1 MQNTTPQ
8 GDIGL
13 IGLAVMGQNLVLNMN
28 DHGYTVVVYNRTTA
42 KVDEFLANEAKGTKV
57 EGAHTIQ
64 ELVAKLKRPRRIMM
78 LVKAG
83 KPVDDF
89 IAQLVPY
96 LEPGDIII
104 DGGNSLFDDTNRR
117 QRELEAKGLL
127 FIGTG
132 VSGGEEGARRGPS
145 IMPGGSPAAWPHVKD
160 IFQSISAKV
169 EDGSPCCDWVGEQ
182 GAGHYVKMVH
192 NGIEYGDMQLICE
205 AYNILKNGLELTED
219 EMHNV
224 FAEWNK
230 GELDSYLIEITRDI
244 LAKKD
249 EDGTALVNNI
259 LDTAGQKGTGKWT
272 VINSLDMGV
281 PITLMAEA
289 VYARCVS
296 ALKDERVKA
305 SRKLKGPKPAIPN
318 AKDARKRK
326 DLIEDIR
333 SALYASKIISYA
345 QGYMLMR
352 SAAQEYGW
360 KLNWGGIAL
369 MWRGGCI
376 IRSRFLGKI
385 KEAFDSNPKLT
396 NLLLDGYFR
405 DEIKKSQKGWRNV
418 VSLAAKRGIPVPAFS
433 TALSFYDSYRSA
445 VLPANLLQAQRDF
458 FGAHT
463 YERVDKPRGEFFHTN
478 WTGHGGNTASTTYTV

>member
-1 MQNTTPQ
+1 M
-8 GDIGL
+8 GL

-28 DHGYTVVVYNRTTA
+28 DHGYTVVVYNRTTS
-42 KVDEFLANEAKGTKV
+42 KVDDFLANEAKGTKV
-57 EGAHTIQ
+57 QGAHSIQ
-64 ELVAKLKRPRRIMM
+64 ELVSKLKRPRRVMM

-83 KPVDDF
+83 QPVDDF
-89 IAQLVPY
+89 IAQITPH

-104 DGGNSLFDDTNRR
+104 DGGNSLFNDTSRR

-169 EDGSPCCDWVGEQ
+169 EDGSPCCDWVGEE

-205 AYNILKNGLELTED
+205 AYNILKNGLGLDEQELHD
-219 EMHNV
+219 V

-230 GELDSYLIEITRDI
+230 GELDSYLIEISRDI
-244 LAKKD
+244 FAKKD
-249 EDGTALVNNI
+249 ADGSPLVNKI

-296 ALKDERVKA
+296 ALKEERVKA
-305 SRKLKGPKPAIPN
+305 ARKLKGPNQAIPAARN
-318 AKDARKRK
+318 AKRRAA
-326 DLIEDIR
+326 LIEEVR
-333 SALYASKIISYA
+333 QALYASKIISYA

-352 SAAQEYGW
+352 AAAAEYGW

-385 KEAFDSNPKLT
+385 KDAFDKKPKLR
-396 NLLLDGYFR
+396 NLLLDDYFKG
-405 DEIKKSQKGWRNV
+405 EIKKSQKGWRNIV
-418 VSLAAKRGIPVPAFS
+418 AIAAKRGIPVPAFS
-433 TALSFYDSYRSA
+433 TALSFFDSYRSA

-463 YERVDKPRGEFFHTN
+463 YERVDKPRGQFFHTN
-478 WTGHGGNTASTTYTV
+478 WTGQGGTTASSTYTV

>member
-28 DHGYTVVVYNRTTA
+28 DHGYTVVVYNRTTS
-42 KVDEFLANEAKGTKV
+42 KVDDFLANEAKGTKIQ
-57 EGAHTIQ
+57 GAHSIQ

-83 KPVDDF
+83 QPVDDF
-89 IAQLVPY
+89 IAQITPH

-145 IMPGGSPAAWPHVKD
+145 IMPGGSPAAWPHVKE

-169 EDGSPCCDWVGEQ
+169 EDGSPCCDWVGEE

-205 AYNILKNGLELTED
+205 AYNILKNGLGMTEQELHDT
-219 EMHNV
+219 

-244 LAKKD
+244 FAKKD
-249 EDGTALVNNI
+249 ADGSPLVNKI

-272 VINSLDMGV
+272 VINSLDLGT

-296 ALKDERVKA
+296 AMKDDRVRA
-305 SRKLKGPKPAIPN
+305 ARKLKGPKPAIPTARN
-318 AKDARKRK
+318 AKKRAALVQEVR
-326 DLIEDIR
+326 D
-333 SALYASKIISYA
+333 ALYASKIISYA
-345 QGYMLMR
+345 QGYMLMQ
-352 SAAQEYGW
+352 AAAKEYGW

-385 KEAFDSNPKLT
+385 KEAFDKKPKLS
-396 NLLLDGYFR
+396 NLLFDDYFR
-405 DEIKKSQKGWRNV
+405 GEIKKSQKGWRNIV
-418 VSLAAKRGIPVPAFS
+418 ATAAKRGIPAPAFS
-433 TALSFYDSYRSA
+433 TALAFFDSFRSA
-445 VLPANLLQAQRDF
+445 VLPANLLQAQRDY

-478 WTGHGGNTASTTYTV
+478 WTGHGGNTSSTTYSV

>member
-1 MQNTTPQ
+1 
-8 GDIGL
+8 
-13 IGLAVMGQNLVLNMN
+13 
-28 DHGYTVVVYNRTTA
+28 
-42 KVDEFLANEAKGTKV
+42 
-57 EGAHTIQ
+57 
-64 ELVAKLKRPRRIMM
+64 MM

-83 KPVDDF
+83 QPVDDF
-89 IAQLVPY
+89 IAQITPH

-104 DGGNSLFDDTNRR
+104 DGGNSLFEDTNRR

-169 EDGSPCCDWVGEQ
+169 ENGSPCCDWVGEE

-205 AYNILKNGLELTED
+205 AYNILKNGLGLNEQELHD
-219 EMHNV
+219 V

-230 GELDSYLIEITRDI
+230 GDLDSYLIEISRDI
-244 LAKKD
+244 FAKKD
-249 EDGTALVNNI
+249 TDGTPLVNKI

-296 ALKDERVKA
+296 ALKEERVKA
-305 SRKLKGPKPAIPN
+305 ARKLKGPNPAIPSARN
-318 AKDARKRK
+318 AKRRAA
-326 DLIEDIR
+326 LIEEVR
-333 SALYASKIISYA
+333 QALYASKIISYA

-352 SAAQEYGW
+352 AAAAEYGW

-385 KEAFDSNPKLT
+385 KDAFDKKPKLT
-396 NLLLDGYFR
+396 NLLLDDYFKG
-405 DEIKKSQKGWRNV
+405 EIKKSQKGWRNIV
-418 VSLAAKRGIPVPAFS
+418 AIAAKRGIPVPAFS
-433 TALSFYDSYRSA
+433 TALSFFDSYRSA
-445 VLPANLLQAQRDF
+445 VLPANLLQAQRDY

-478 WTGHGGNTASTTYTV
+478 WTGQGGTTASTTYTV